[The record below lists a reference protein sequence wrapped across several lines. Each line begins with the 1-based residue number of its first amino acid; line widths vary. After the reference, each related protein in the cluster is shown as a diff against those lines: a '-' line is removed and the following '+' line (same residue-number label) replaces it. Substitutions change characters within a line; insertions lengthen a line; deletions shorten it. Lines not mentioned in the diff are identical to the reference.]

1 MSQSRT
7 DRMYQR
13 IFEVVQEEIQGYIND
28 QLMGLMKSLG
38 IDPLQLRG
46 MATGQAAFDPYKVL
60 NLQEA
65 ASDEEVRRR
74 YLELIAK
81 LHPDRA
87 GAGFEFLAA
96 LVNAAYQAICHER
109 GIK

>member
-1 MSQSRT
+1 MQGRVA
-7 DRMYQR
+7 RMYQR
-13 IFEVVQEEIQGYIND
+13 ILEVIQEEMQGYMND
-28 QLMGLMKSLG
+28 HITGLMKSLG
-38 IDPLQLRG
+38 IDPSQLRG

-60 NLQEA
+60 NLREA
-65 ASDEEVRRR
+65 ASNEEVRRR